1 MTYALLLVFA
11 LVSGLEPSTVAQDLT
26 FTQCLTMRSALA
38 QAGVPAVCVS
48 RQGV

>member
-11 LVSGLEPSTVAQDLT
+11 LVSGLKPDTVAQDLSL
-26 FTQCLTMRSALA
+26 FQCLTMRAALV
-38 QAGVPAVCVS
+38 QAGVPAVCVP